1 MSIIKTAIRLSL
13 ICCLTVSWSGVAR
26 AATLTYTTDLALW
39 LASDLGV
46 TTSGSTVVG
55 WVDQSGNGHDGS
67 YTYGAPEVGPLI
79 NGLPTISFSGNSD
92 HFDLAGGQVLTS
104 DNFTIFTVAVDTGPA
119 TGDSREIYSNWDG
132 GNSWSSTF
140 IGTTLGTDPTRSA
153 RLTDGLLSVD
163 QVLAPTTPFILW
175 GAYQG
180 AANAELFYNGNSIGS
195 NPQNNLPADGLNPN
209 GQRDLTTPSFIGQQ
223 GTFAG
228 EFWQG
233 QIAEVLVYN
242 ALLTPDQQAEVFS
255 YLQQKWTPVP
265 EPTSVVLLALG
276 AASLLALKRR
286 GHART

>member
-1 MSIIKTAIRLSL
+1 MSVIKTSIRLL
-13 ICCLTVSWSGVAR
+13 LVCCLAGLLPGAAR

-46 TTSGSTVVG
+46 TTSGSTVTG
-55 WVDQSGNGHDGS
+55 WADQSGNGHDGS
-67 YTYGAPEVGPLI
+67 YTSGEPQVGPTI
-79 NGLPTISFSGNSD
+79 NGLPTISFSGNTD

-119 TGDSREIYSNWDG
+119 NGDSREIYSNWDG
-132 GNSWSSTF
+132 SNSWSSTF
-140 IGTTLGTDPTRSA
+140 IGTTSGTDPVRSA

-163 QVLAPTTPFILW
+163 QVLMPATPFILW

-180 AANAELFYNGNSIGS
+180 GVNAELFYNGNSIGS

-223 GTFAG
+223 GSFTG
-228 EFWQG
+228 EYWQG

-242 ALLTPDQQAEVFS
+242 ALLTPEQQAEVFS
-255 YLQQKWTPVP
+255 YLQEKWTPVP
-265 EPTSVVLLALG
+265 EPASVVLIALG
-276 AASLLALKRR
+276 ALSLAMLNRR
-286 GHART
+286 HRARA